1 MKFKIVRSKFLEGLK
16 KVQNIVASKG
26 TMQILQNVLIETK
39 DKQLMLTTTDLDI
52 SIRSMLECDVESEGA
67 TTLPVKLL
75 FNVVSKAAEGPVEV
89 NVDAQDR
96 AVINAGTATFKLA
109 GMSVVSTV

>member
-26 TMQILQNVLIETK
+26 TMQILQNVLIEAK

-75 FNVVSKAAEGPVEV
+75 FNVVSKAAE
-89 NVDAQDR
+89 
-96 AVINAGTATFKLA
+96 
-109 GMSVVSTV
+109 